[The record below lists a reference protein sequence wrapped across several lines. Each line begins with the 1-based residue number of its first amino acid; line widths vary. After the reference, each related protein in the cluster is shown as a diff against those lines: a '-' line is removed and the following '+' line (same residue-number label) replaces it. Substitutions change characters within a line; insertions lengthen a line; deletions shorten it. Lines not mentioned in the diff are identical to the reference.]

1 MMKDV
6 NGHKL
11 ESLMVVSECLKFLK
25 DDFLKTLLENVNFV
39 EMKDIHWVLT
49 VPAIWSDQAKQFMRQ
64 AANQVNL
71 NTHSVL
77 YVLDMHTH

>member
-11 ESLMVVSECLKFLK
+11 QSLVVVSACIKFLRN
-25 DDFLKTLLENVNFV
+25 DFLKILHENVNFV
-39 EMKDIHWVLT
+39 ELKDIHWVLT

-64 AANQVNL
+64 AANQVN
-71 NTHSVL
+71 VI
-77 YVLDMHTH
+77 HTRS

>member
-11 ESLMVVSECLKFLK
+11 QSLVVVSECIKFLRN
-25 DDFLKTLLENVNFV
+25 DFLKILHENVNFV
-39 EMKDIHWVLT
+39 ELKDIHWVLT

-64 AANQVNL
+64 AANQVN
-71 NTHSVL
+71 VI
-77 YVLDMHTH
+77 HTRS